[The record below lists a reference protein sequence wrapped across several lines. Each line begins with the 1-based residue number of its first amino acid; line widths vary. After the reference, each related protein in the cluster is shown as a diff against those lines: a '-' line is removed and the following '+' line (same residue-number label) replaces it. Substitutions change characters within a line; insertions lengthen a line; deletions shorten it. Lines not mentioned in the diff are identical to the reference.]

1 MDNQQTNA
9 VNTMNLT
16 DNWQGTSWQLIGL
29 SPALADL
36 TINIDKSLSIG
47 RSDSNDLVLA
57 ASQISRQHA
66 KINRIGE
73 QLYVQDLGS
82 SNGTFINGERI
93 STDAHALQATDE
105 LAFADLVFLVVNSP
119 VDALDG
125 AGFLNSLQ
133 DIENFTPTTDIHTQT
148 ESTASVE
155 PISANAASNAAP
167 VIDVVTTQDFLPSE
181 QLSNTHVE
189 QSVPSTPTT
198 VDVASVDNPASP
210 LLNTPAQ
217 PPVVT
222 ETVPVLSS
230 QPVVPSVQVSAVQ
243 PAQPSPVS
251 TVDAD
256 AMKPAPMNHAAMETE
271 PTKPAAKKNATV
283 AIIIVVIIA
292 LIIASVLLMY

>member
-1 MDNQQTNA
+1 MDNYQTNA

-16 DNWQGTSWQLIGL
+16 DNSQGTSWQLIGL

-36 TINIDKSLSIG
+36 TIDIDKSLSIG

-57 ASQISRQHA
+57 TSQISRQHA
-66 KINRIGE
+66 KINCIGE

-82 SNGTFINGERI
+82 SNGTFVNGERI
-93 STDAHALQATDE
+93 GTDAHALQATDE
-105 LAFADLVFLVVNSP
+105 LAFADLVFLVVNAP

-125 AGFLNSLQ
+125 DSFLNSLQ
-133 DIENFTPTTDIHTQT
+133 DIESFTPTTDIHTQT
-148 ESTASVE
+148 ESTPSVE
-155 PISANAASNAAP
+155 PISANAAANAAP

-198 VDVASVDNPASP
+198 TVDVASIDNPTSP

-217 PPVVT
+217 PPVIT
-222 ETVPVLSS
+222 EAVAVSS
-230 QPVVPSVQVSAVQ
+230 QPVVSPVQ

-251 TVDAD
+251 TVDTD
-256 AMKPAPMNHAAMETE
+256 AMKPTPMKSE
-271 PTKPAAKKNATV
+271 PTKPTAKKNATV
-283 AIIIVVIIA
+283 AIMIVVIIA

>member
-1 MDNQQTNA
+1 MDNHQTNT
-9 VNTMNLT
+9 VDTMNLT
-16 DNWQGTSWQLIGL
+16 DNSQGTSWQLIGL
-29 SPALADL
+29 SSALADL
-36 TINIDKSLSIG
+36 TIDIDKSLSIG

-57 ASQISRQHA
+57 TSQISRQHA

-93 STDAHALQATDE
+93 ATDAHALQATDE
-105 LAFADLVFLVVNSP
+105 LAFADLVFLVVNAP
-119 VDALDG
+119 VDALDDDS
-125 AGFLNSLQ
+125 FLGSLQ

-155 PISANAASNAAP
+155 VISPNAASNAAP

-181 QLSNTHVE
+181 QMSNTRVE
-189 QSVPSTPTT
+189 QSVRSTPTT
-198 VDVASVDNPASP
+198 VDVASVDNPTST

-222 ETVPVLSS
+222 ETVPS
-230 QPVVPSVQVSAVQ
+230 QPVVSPVQVSAVQ

-251 TVDAD
+251 TVEAD
-256 AMKPAPMNHAAMETE
+256 AI
-271 PTKPAAKKNATV
+271 KPAAKKNATV

>member
-93 STDAHALQATDE
+93 GTDAHALQATDE
-105 LAFADLVFLVVNSP
+105 LAFADLVFLVVNAP
-119 VDALDG
+119 VDALDD
-125 AGFLNSLQ
+125 ASFLDGLQ

-155 PISANAASNAAP
+155 PSSLNAAANAAP

-181 QLSNTHVE
+181 QLTNTHVE

-198 VDVASVDNPASP
+198 TVDVASVDNPPSP
-210 LLNTPAQ
+210 IVNTPSQ
-217 PPVVT
+217 TPVVT
-222 ETVPVLSS
+222 EAVSS
-230 QPVVPSVQVSAVQ
+230 QPVVSPVQ

-251 TVDAD
+251 TVDTD
-256 AMKPAPMNHAAMETE
+256 AMKPTPMKSE
-271 PTKPAAKKNATV
+271 PTKPTAKKNATV
-283 AIIIVVIIA
+283 AIMIVVIIA

>member
-1 MDNQQTNA
+1 MDNYQTNA

-16 DNWQGTSWQLIGL
+16 DNSQGTSWQLIGL

-36 TINIDKSLSIG
+36 TIDIDKSLSIG
-47 RSDSNDLVLA
+47 RSDSNNLVLA
-57 ASQISRQHA
+57 TSQISRQHA
-66 KINRIGE
+66 KINCIGE

-82 SNGTFINGERI
+82 SNGTFVNGERI
-93 STDAHALQATDE
+93 GTDAHALQATDE
-105 LAFADLVFLVVNSP
+105 LAFADLVFLVVNAP
-119 VDALDG
+119 VDALDD
-125 AGFLNSLQ
+125 ASFLDSLQ

-155 PISANAASNAAP
+155 PISTNATANAAP

-181 QLSNTHVE
+181 QLTNTHVE

-198 VDVASVDNPASP
+198 TVGVASVDNPPSP
-210 LLNTPAQ
+210 LLNTPSQ

-222 ETVPVLSS
+222 EAIPS

-251 TVDAD
+251 TVEAD
-256 AMKPAPMNHAAMETE
+256 AI
-271 PTKPAAKKNATV
+271 KPAAKKNATV

>member
-1 MDNQQTNA
+1 MDNHQTNA

-16 DNWQGTSWQLIGL
+16 ENSQGTSWQLIGL

-36 TINIDKSLSIG
+36 TIDIDKSLSIG

-57 ASQISRQHA
+57 TSQISRQHA

-82 SNGTFINGERI
+82 SNGTFVNGERI
-93 STDAHALQATDE
+93 GTDAHALQATDE
-105 LAFADLVFLVVNSP
+105 LAFADLVFLVVNAP

-125 AGFLNSLQ
+125 ASFLDGLQ

-155 PISANAASNAAP
+155 PSSLNAAANTAP

-181 QLSNTHVE
+181 QLTNTHVE

-198 VDVASVDNPASP
+198 VDVASVDNSPSP

-217 PPVVT
+217 TPVVT
-222 ETVPVLSS
+222 EAIPS

-251 TVDAD
+251 TVDTD
-256 AMKPAPMNHAAMETE
+256 AMKPTPMKSE

-283 AIIIVVIIA
+283 AIMIVVIIA

>member
-16 DNWQGTSWQLIGL
+16 DNSQGTSWQLIGL

-36 TINIDKSLSIG
+36 TIDIDKSLSIG

-57 ASQISRQHA
+57 TSQISRQHA

-93 STDAHALQATDE
+93 GTDAHALQATDE
-105 LAFADLVFLVVNSP
+105 LAFADLVFLVVNAP
-119 VDALDG
+119 VDALNGDS
-125 AGFLNSLQ
+125 FLDSLQ
-133 DIENFTPTTDIHTQT
+133 DIENFTPTIDIHTQT

-155 PISANAASNAAP
+155 PSSLNAAANAAP

-198 VDVASVDNPASP
+198 TVDVASVDNSPSP

-222 ETVPVLSS
+222 ETVAVPL

-251 TVDAD
+251 TVDTD
-256 AMKPAPMNHAAMETE
+256 AMKPTPMKSE

-283 AIIIVVIIA
+283 AIMIVVIIA

>member
-1 MDNQQTNA
+1 MDNHNTNA

-16 DNWQGTSWQLIGL
+16 DNSQGTSWQLIGL

-36 TINIDKSLSIG
+36 TIDIDKSLSIG

-57 ASQISRQHA
+57 TSQISRQHA

-93 STDAHALQATDE
+93 GTDAHALQATDE
-105 LAFADLVFLVVNSP
+105 LAFADLVFLVVNAP

-125 AGFLNSLQ
+125 DSFLNSLQ

-155 PISANAASNAAP
+155 PISPNAASNAAP

-189 QSVPSTPTT
+189 QSVPATPTT
-198 VDVASVDNPASP
+198 MNVASVDNPTPP
-210 LLNTPAQ
+210 LLSTPAQ
-217 PPVVT
+217 TPVVT
-222 ETVPVLSS
+222 EAVAVSS

-251 TVDAD
+251 TVDTD
-256 AMKPAPMNHAAMETE
+256 AI
-271 PTKPAAKKNATV
+271 KPAAKKNATV

>member
-1 MDNQQTNA
+1 MDNQQTNT

-16 DNWQGTSWQLIGL
+16 DNSQGTSWQLIGL

-36 TINIDKSLSIG
+36 TIDIDKSLSIG

-57 ASQISRQHA
+57 TSQISRQHA

-93 STDAHALQATDE
+93 ATDAHALQATDE
-105 LAFADLVFLVVNSP
+105 LAFADLVFLVVNAP
-119 VDALDG
+119 VDARDG
-125 AGFLNSLQ
+125 ASFLNSLQ

-155 PISANAASNAAP
+155 PISPNAAANAAP

-181 QLSNTHVE
+181 QLSNTQVE

-198 VDVASVDNPASP
+198 TIDVASVDNPPSP
-210 LLNTPAQ
+210 IVDTPDQ

-222 ETVPVLSS
+222 KAVAVSS
-230 QPVVPSVQVSAVQ
+230 QPVVSPTQ
-243 PAQPSPVS
+243 PAQPLPVS
-251 TVDAD
+251 TVEAD
-256 AMKPAPMNHAAMETE
+256 AI
-271 PTKPAAKKNATV
+271 KPAAKKNATV
-283 AIIIVVIIA
+283 AIIIVVLIA

>member
-1 MDNQQTNA
+1 MDNHQTNA

-16 DNWQGTSWQLIGL
+16 DNSQGTSWQLIGL

-36 TINIDKSLSIG
+36 TIDIDKSLSIG

-57 ASQISRQHA
+57 TSQISRQHA

-93 STDAHALQATDE
+93 GTDAHALQATDE
-105 LAFADLVFLVVNSP
+105 LAFADLAFLVVNAP
-119 VDALDG
+119 VNALDDDS
-125 AGFLNSLQ
+125 FLDGLQ

-155 PISANAASNAAP
+155 PISPNAAANPAP

-181 QLSNTHVE
+181 QLSNTHIE

-198 VDVASVDNPASP
+198 TIDVASVDNLTSP

-222 ETVPVLSS
+222 EAVAVSS
-230 QPVVPSVQVSAVQ
+230 QPVVSPLQ
-243 PAQPSPVS
+243 PAQPSPVT
-251 TVDAD
+251 TVDTD
-256 AMKPAPMNHAAMETE
+256 AI
-271 PTKPAAKKNATV
+271 KPAAKKNATV

>member
-1 MDNQQTNA
+1 MDNQQTNT

-16 DNWQGTSWQLIGL
+16 DNSQGTSWQLIGL
-29 SPALADL
+29 SSALADL
-36 TINIDKSLSIG
+36 TIDIDKSLSIG

-57 ASQISRQHA
+57 TSQISRQHA

-93 STDAHALQATDE
+93 STEAHALQATDE
-105 LAFADLVFLVVNSP
+105 LAFADLVFLVVNAP
-119 VDALDG
+119 VDALDD
-125 AGFLNSLQ
+125 ASFLDSLQ

-155 PISANAASNAAP
+155 PISPNAASNASP

-181 QLSNTHVE
+181 QMSNTRVE
-189 QSVPSTPTT
+189 QSVRSTPTT
-198 VDVASVDNPASP
+198 VDVASVDNPTST

-222 ETVPVLSS
+222 ETVPS
-230 QPVVPSVQVSAVQ
+230 QPVVSPVQVSAVQ

-251 TVDAD
+251 TVEAD
-256 AMKPAPMNHAAMETE
+256 AI
-271 PTKPAAKKNATV
+271 KPAAKKNATV

>member
-1 MDNQQTNA
+1 MDNHQTNA
-9 VNTMNLT
+9 VDTMNLT
-16 DNWQGTSWQLIGL
+16 DNSQGTSWQLIGL
-29 SPALADL
+29 SPALVDL
-36 TINIDKSLSIG
+36 TIDIDKSLSIG

-57 ASQISRQHA
+57 TSQISRQHA

-93 STDAHALQATDE
+93 GTDAHALQATDE
-105 LAFADLVFLVVNSP
+105 LAFADLVFLVVNAP
-119 VDALDG
+119 VDALDDDS
-125 AGFLNSLQ
+125 FLNSLQ

-155 PISANAASNAAP
+155 PISPNAAASAAP

-189 QSVPSTPTT
+189 QSVLSTPTT
-198 VDVASVDNPASP
+198 VDVASADNPTSS

-222 ETVPVLSS
+222 EAVAVSS
-230 QPVVPSVQVSAVQ
+230 QPVVSPVQ

-251 TVDAD
+251 TVETDAI
-256 AMKPAPMNHAAMETE
+256 
-271 PTKPAAKKNATV
+271 KPAAKKNATV

>member
-16 DNWQGTSWQLIGL
+16 DNSQGTSWQLIGL

-36 TINIDKSLSIG
+36 TIDIDKSLSIG

-57 ASQISRQHA
+57 TSQISRQHA

-93 STDAHALQATDE
+93 ATDAHALQATDE
-105 LAFADLVFLVVNSP
+105 LAFADLVFLVVNAP
-119 VDALDG
+119 VDALDD
-125 AGFLNSLQ
+125 ASFLNSLQ

-155 PISANAASNAAP
+155 PISASAASNAAP

-222 ETVPVLSS
+222 EAVPS
-230 QPVVPSVQVSAVQ
+230 QPIVPSVQVSPVQ

-251 TVDAD
+251 TVESDAIKPTP
-256 AMKPAPMNHAAMETE
+256 MKSE

>member
-1 MDNQQTNA
+1 MDNHQTNA

-16 DNWQGTSWQLIGL
+16 ENSQGTSWQLIGL

-36 TINIDKSLSIG
+36 TIDIDKSLSIG

-57 ASQISRQHA
+57 TSQISRQHA

-93 STDAHALQATDE
+93 GTDAHALQATDE
-105 LAFADLVFLVVNSP
+105 LAFADLVFLVVNAP
-119 VDALDG
+119 VNALDDDS
-125 AGFLNSLQ
+125 FLDSLQ

-155 PISANAASNAAP
+155 PSSLNAAANTAP

-181 QLSNTHVE
+181 QLTNTHVE

-198 VDVASVDNPASP
+198 TVDVASVDNPPSP
-210 LLNTPAQ
+210 IVNTPSQ
-217 PPVVT
+217 TPVVT
-222 ETVPVLSS
+222 EAIPS

-251 TVDAD
+251 TVDTD
-256 AMKPAPMNHAAMETE
+256 AMKPTPMKSE
-271 PTKPAAKKNATV
+271 PTKPTAKKNATV
-283 AIIIVVIIA
+283 AIMIVVIIA

>member
-1 MDNQQTNA
+1 MDNHQTNA

-16 DNWQGTSWQLIGL
+16 DNSHGTSWQLIGR

-36 TINIDKSLSIG
+36 TIDIDKSLSIG

-57 ASQISRQHA
+57 TSQISRQHA

-93 STDAHALQATDE
+93 STEAHALQATDE
-105 LAFADLVFLVVNSP
+105 LAFADLVFLVVNAP

-125 AGFLNSLQ
+125 ASFLDSLQ
-133 DIENFTPTTDIHTQT
+133 NIENFTPTTDIHTQT

-155 PISANAASNAAP
+155 VISPNAASNAAP

-181 QLSNTHVE
+181 QMSNTRVE
-189 QSVPSTPTT
+189 QSVRSTPTT
-198 VDVASVDNPASP
+198 VDVASVDNPTST

-222 ETVPVLSS
+222 ETVPS
-230 QPVVPSVQVSAVQ
+230 QPVVSPVQVSAVQ

-251 TVDAD
+251 TVEAD
-256 AMKPAPMNHAAMETE
+256 AI
-271 PTKPAAKKNATV
+271 KPAAKKNATV

>member
-1 MDNQQTNA
+1 MDNHQTNA

-16 DNWQGTSWQLIGL
+16 DNSQGTSWQLIGL

-57 ASQISRQHA
+57 TSQISRQHA

-93 STDAHALQATDE
+93 ATDAHALQATDE
-105 LAFADLVFLVVNSP
+105 LAFADLVFLVVNAP
-119 VDALDG
+119 VNALDDDS
-125 AGFLNSLQ
+125 FLDSLQ

-155 PISANAASNAAP
+155 PSSLNAAANAAP

-198 VDVASVDNPASP
+198 TVDVASVDNPPSP
-210 LLNTPAQ
+210 IVNTPSQ
-217 PPVVT
+217 TPVVT
-222 ETVPVLSS
+222 EAIPS

-251 TVDAD
+251 TVEAD
-256 AMKPAPMNHAAMETE
+256 AI
-271 PTKPAAKKNATV
+271 KPAAKKNATV

>member
-1 MDNQQTNA
+1 MDNHQTNA

-16 DNWQGTSWQLIGL
+16 DNSQGTSWQLIGL

-36 TINIDKSLSIG
+36 TIDIDKSLSIG

-57 ASQISRQHA
+57 TSQISRQHA

-82 SNGTFINGERI
+82 SNGTFVNGERI
-93 STDAHALQATDE
+93 GTDAHALQATDE
-105 LAFADLVFLVVNSP
+105 LAFADLVFLVVNAP
-119 VDALDG
+119 VDARDGASFLDG
-125 AGFLNSLQ
+125 LQ
-133 DIENFTPTTDIHTQT
+133 DIESFTPTTDIHTQT

-155 PISANAASNAAP
+155 PSSLNAAANTAP

-198 VDVASVDNPASP
+198 TVDVASVDNPTSP
-210 LLNTPAQ
+210 LINTPSQ

-222 ETVPVLSS
+222 EAVPVPS
-230 QPVVPSVQVSAVQ
+230 QPIVPSVQVSAVQ

-251 TVDAD
+251 TVGVDAI
-256 AMKPAPMNHAAMETE
+256 KPV
-271 PTKPAAKKNATV
+271 AKKNATV

>member
-1 MDNQQTNA
+1 MDNHNTNA

-16 DNWQGTSWQLIGL
+16 DNSQGTSWQLIGL

-36 TINIDKSLSIG
+36 TIDIDKSLSIG

-57 ASQISRQHA
+57 TSQISRQHA

-105 LAFADLVFLVVNSP
+105 LAFADLVFLVVNAP
-119 VDALDG
+119 VDALDD
-125 AGFLNSLQ
+125 ASFLDNLQ
-133 DIENFTPTTDIHTQT
+133 DIESFTPTTDIHTQT

-155 PISANAASNAAP
+155 PISPNAAANAAP

-198 VDVASVDNPASP
+198 TVDVASVDNPTSP
-210 LLNTPAQ
+210 IVNTPAQ

-222 ETVPVLSS
+222 ETVPS

-251 TVDAD
+251 TVEAD
-256 AMKPAPMNHAAMETE
+256 AI
-271 PTKPAAKKNATV
+271 KPAAKKNATV

>member
-1 MDNQQTNA
+1 MDNQQTNT

-16 DNWQGTSWQLIGL
+16 DNSQGTSWQLIGL
-29 SPALADL
+29 SSALADL
-36 TINIDKSLSIG
+36 TIDIDKSLSIG

-57 ASQISRQHA
+57 TSQISRQHA

-93 STDAHALQATDE
+93 STEAHALQATDE
-105 LAFADLVFLVVNSP
+105 LAFADLVFLVVNAP

-125 AGFLNSLQ
+125 ASFLDSLQ
-133 DIENFTPTTDIHTQT
+133 NIENFTPTTDIHTQT

-155 PISANAASNAAP
+155 VISPNAASNAAP

-181 QLSNTHVE
+181 QMSNTRVE
-189 QSVPSTPTT
+189 QSVRSTPTT
-198 VDVASVDNPASP
+198 VDVASVDNPTST

-222 ETVPVLSS
+222 ETVPS
-230 QPVVPSVQVSAVQ
+230 QPVVSPVQ

-251 TVDAD
+251 TVEAD
-256 AMKPAPMNHAAMETE
+256 AI
-271 PTKPAAKKNATV
+271 KPAAKKNATV

>member
-1 MDNQQTNA
+1 MDNHQTNA

-16 DNWQGTSWQLIGL
+16 ENSQGTSWQLIGL

-36 TINIDKSLSIG
+36 TIDIDKSLSIG
-47 RSDSNDLVLA
+47 RSDSNNLVLA
-57 ASQISRQHA
+57 TSQISRQHA

-93 STDAHALQATDE
+93 GTDAHALQATDE
-105 LAFADLVFLVVNSP
+105 LAFADLVFLVVNAP

-125 AGFLNSLQ
+125 DSFLNSLQ
-133 DIENFTPTTDIHTQT
+133 DIESFTPTTDIHTQT

-155 PISANAASNAAP
+155 PSSLNAAANTAP

-181 QLSNTHVE
+181 QLTNTHVE

-198 VDVASVDNPASP
+198 TVDVASVDNPPSP
-210 LLNTPAQ
+210 IVNTPSQ
-217 PPVVT
+217 TPVVT
-222 ETVPVLSS
+222 EAIPS
-230 QPVVPSVQVSAVQ
+230 QPVVSPVQ

-251 TVDAD
+251 TVDTD
-256 AMKPAPMNHAAMETE
+256 AMKPTPMKSE
-271 PTKPAAKKNATV
+271 PTKPTAKKNATV
-283 AIIIVVIIA
+283 AIMIVVIIA

>member
-1 MDNQQTNA
+1 MDNQQTNT

-16 DNWQGTSWQLIGL
+16 DNSQGTSWQLIGL
-29 SPALADL
+29 SSALADL
-36 TINIDKSLSIG
+36 TIDIDKSLSIG
-47 RSDSNDLVLA
+47 RSDSNNLVLA
-57 ASQISRQHA
+57 TSQISRQHA
-66 KINRIGE
+66 KINCIGE

-82 SNGTFINGERI
+82 SNGTFVNGERI
-93 STDAHALQATDE
+93 GTDAHALQATDE
-105 LAFADLVFLVVNSP
+105 LAFADLVFLVVNAP
-119 VDALDG
+119 VDALDD
-125 AGFLNSLQ
+125 ASFLGSLQ

-155 PISANAASNAAP
+155 PISPNAASNASP

-181 QLSNTHVE
+181 QMSNTRVE
-189 QSVPSTPTT
+189 QSVRSTPTT
-198 VDVASVDNPASP
+198 VDVASVDNPTST

-222 ETVPVLSS
+222 ETVPS
-230 QPVVPSVQVSAVQ
+230 QPVVSPVQVSAVQ

-251 TVDAD
+251 TVEAD
-256 AMKPAPMNHAAMETE
+256 AI
-271 PTKPAAKKNATV
+271 KPAAKKNATV

>member
-16 DNWQGTSWQLIGL
+16 DNSQGTSWQLIGL

-36 TINIDKSLSIG
+36 TIDIDKSLSIG

-57 ASQISRQHA
+57 TSQISRQHA
-66 KINRIGE
+66 KINRIGG

-93 STDAHALQATDE
+93 SKEAHALQATDE
-105 LAFADLVFLVVNSP
+105 LAFADLVFLVVNAP
-119 VDALDG
+119 VDALDD
-125 AGFLNSLQ
+125 ASFLDGLQ

-155 PISANAASNAAP
+155 PISPNAASNAAP

-181 QLSNTHVE
+181 QLSNTNVE

-198 VDVASVDNPASP
+198 VDVASVDNSP
-210 LLNTPAQ
+210 STLLNTPAQ

-222 ETVPVLSS
+222 EAVAIPS
-230 QPVVPSVQVSAVQ
+230 QPIVPSVQVSPVQ
-243 PAQPSPVS
+243 SAQPSPVS
-251 TVDAD
+251 TVDTD
-256 AMKPAPMNHAAMETE
+256 AI
-271 PTKPAAKKNATV
+271 KPAAKKNATV

>member
-1 MDNQQTNA
+1 MDNHQTNA

-16 DNWQGTSWQLIGL
+16 ENSQGTSWQLIGL

-36 TINIDKSLSIG
+36 TIDIDKSLSIG

-57 ASQISRQHA
+57 TSQISRQHA

-93 STDAHALQATDE
+93 GTDAHALQATDE
-105 LAFADLVFLVVNSP
+105 LAFADLVFLVVNAP
-119 VDALDG
+119 VNALDDDS
-125 AGFLNSLQ
+125 FLDSLQ

-155 PISANAASNAAP
+155 PSSLNAAANTAP

-181 QLSNTHVE
+181 QLTNTHVE

-198 VDVASVDNPASP
+198 TVDVASVDNPPSP
-210 LLNTPAQ
+210 IVNTPSQ
-217 PPVVT
+217 TPVVT
-222 ETVPVLSS
+222 EAIPS
-230 QPVVPSVQVSAVQ
+230 QPVVSPVQ

-251 TVDAD
+251 TVDTD
-256 AMKPAPMNHAAMETE
+256 AMKPTPMKSE
-271 PTKPAAKKNATV
+271 PTKPTAKKNATV
-283 AIIIVVIIA
+283 AIMIVVIIA

>member
-1 MDNQQTNA
+1 MDNHNTNA

-16 DNWQGTSWQLIGL
+16 DNSQGTSWQLIGL

-36 TINIDKSLSIG
+36 TIDIDKSLSIG

-57 ASQISRQHA
+57 TSQISRQHA

-93 STDAHALQATDE
+93 GTDAHALQATDE
-105 LAFADLVFLVVNSP
+105 LAFADLVFLVVNAP

-125 AGFLNSLQ
+125 DSFLDSLQ

-155 PISANAASNAAP
+155 PISPNAASNASP

-181 QLSNTHVE
+181 QMSNTHVE

-198 VDVASVDNPASP
+198 VDVASVDNPTSP

-222 ETVPVLSS
+222 EAVPL
-230 QPVVPSVQVSAVQ
+230 QPVVPSVQ

-251 TVDAD
+251 TVESDAIKPTP
-256 AMKPAPMNHAAMETE
+256 MKSE

-283 AIIIVVIIA
+283 AIMIVVIIA

>member
-1 MDNQQTNA
+1 MDNHQTNA

-16 DNWQGTSWQLIGL
+16 DSSQGTLWQLIGL

-36 TINIDKSLSIG
+36 TIDIDKSLSIG

-57 ASQISRQHA
+57 TSQISRQHA

-105 LAFADLVFLVVNSP
+105 LAFADLVFLVVNAP

-125 AGFLNSLQ
+125 ANFLDSLQ
-133 DIENFTPTTDIHTQT
+133 DIESFTPTTDIHTQN

-155 PISANAASNAAP
+155 PISPNAAANAAP

-198 VDVASVDNPASP
+198 VDVASVDNSP
-210 LLNTPAQ
+210 SPIVNTLAQ

-222 ETVPVLSS
+222 EAVPVSS
-230 QPVVPSVQVSAVQ
+230 QPVVSPVQ
-243 PAQPSPVS
+243 PAQSSPVS
-251 TVDAD
+251 TVEAD
-256 AMKPAPMNHAAMETE
+256 AI
-271 PTKPAAKKNATV
+271 KPAAKKNATV

>member
-1 MDNQQTNA
+1 MDNHQTNA

-16 DNWQGTSWQLIGL
+16 DNSQGTSWQLIGL

-36 TINIDKSLSIG
+36 TIDIDKSLSIG

-57 ASQISRQHA
+57 TSQISRQHA

-93 STDAHALQATDE
+93 GTDAHALQATDE
-105 LAFADLVFLVVNSP
+105 LAFADLVFLVVNAP
-119 VDALDG
+119 VDALDDDS
-125 AGFLNSLQ
+125 FLDSLQ

-155 PISANAASNAAP
+155 PISPNAAANAAP

-189 QSVPSTPTT
+189 QSVPATPTT
-198 VDVASVDNPASP
+198 MNVASVDNPTPP
-210 LLNTPAQ
+210 LLSTPAQ
-217 PPVVT
+217 TPVVT
-222 ETVPVLSS
+222 EAVAVSS

-251 TVDAD
+251 TVDTD
-256 AMKPAPMNHAAMETE
+256 AI
-271 PTKPAAKKNATV
+271 KPAAKKNATV

>member
-16 DNWQGTSWQLIGL
+16 DSSQGTLWQLIGL

-36 TINIDKSLSIG
+36 TIDIDKSLIIG

-57 ASQISRQHA
+57 TSQISRQHA

-93 STDAHALQATDE
+93 STEAHALQATDE
-105 LAFADLVFLVVNSP
+105 LAFADLVFLVVNAP
-119 VDALDG
+119 VNALDD
-125 AGFLNSLQ
+125 ASFLDGLQ
-133 DIENFTPTTDIHTQT
+133 DIESFTPTTDIHNQT

-155 PISANAASNAAP
+155 LISPNAASNAAL
-167 VIDVVTTQDFLPSE
+167 VIDVITTQDFLPSE

-189 QSVPSTPTT
+189 QPVIATPTIT
-198 VDVASVDNPASP
+198 VDVASVDNPPSP
-210 LLNTPAQ
+210 IVNTPAQ

-222 ETVPVLSS
+222 EAVAVSS
-230 QPVVPSVQVSAVQ
+230 QPVVSPVQ
-243 PAQPSPVS
+243 PAQSSPVS
-251 TVDAD
+251 TVEAD
-256 AMKPAPMNHAAMETE
+256 AI
-271 PTKPAAKKNATV
+271 KPAAKKNATV

>member
-1 MDNQQTNA
+1 MDNQQTNT

-16 DNWQGTSWQLIGL
+16 DNSQGTSWQLIGL
-29 SPALADL
+29 SSALADL
-36 TINIDKSLSIG
+36 TIDIDKSLSIG

-57 ASQISRQHA
+57 TSQISRQHA

-93 STDAHALQATDE
+93 SKEAHALQATDE
-105 LAFADLVFLVVNSP
+105 LAFADLVFLVVNAP

-125 AGFLNSLQ
+125 ASFLDSLQ
-133 DIENFTPTTDIHTQT
+133 NIENFTPTTDIHTQT

-155 PISANAASNAAP
+155 VISPNAASNAAP

-181 QLSNTHVE
+181 QMSNTRVE
-189 QSVPSTPTT
+189 QSVRSTPTT
-198 VDVASVDNPASP
+198 VDVASVDNPTST

-222 ETVPVLSS
+222 ETVPS
-230 QPVVPSVQVSAVQ
+230 QPVVSPVQVSAVQ

-251 TVDAD
+251 TVEAD
-256 AMKPAPMNHAAMETE
+256 AI
-271 PTKPAAKKNATV
+271 KPAAKKNATV

>member
-1 MDNQQTNA
+1 MDNQQTNT

-29 SPALADL
+29 SSALADL
-36 TINIDKSLSIG
+36 TIDIDKSLSIG

-57 ASQISRQHA
+57 TSQISRQHA

-93 STDAHALQATDE
+93 SKEAHALQATDE
-105 LAFADLVFLVVNSP
+105 LAFADLVFLVVNAP

-125 AGFLNSLQ
+125 ASFLDSLQ
-133 DIENFTPTTDIHTQT
+133 NIENFTPTTDIHTQT

-155 PISANAASNAAP
+155 VISPNAASNAAP

-181 QLSNTHVE
+181 QMSNTRVE
-189 QSVPSTPTT
+189 QSVRSTPTT
-198 VDVASVDNPASP
+198 VDVASVDNPTST

-222 ETVPVLSS
+222 ETVPS
-230 QPVVPSVQVSAVQ
+230 QPVVSPVQVSAVQ

-251 TVDAD
+251 TVEAD
-256 AMKPAPMNHAAMETE
+256 AI
-271 PTKPAAKKNATV
+271 KPAAKKNATV

>member
-1 MDNQQTNA
+1 MDNHQTNA

-16 DNWQGTSWQLIGL
+16 DNSQGTSWQLIGL

-36 TINIDKSLSIG
+36 TIDIDKSLSIG

-57 ASQISRQHA
+57 TSQISRQHA

-93 STDAHALQATDE
+93 STEAHALQATDE
-105 LAFADLVFLVVNSP
+105 LAFADLVFLVVNAP

-125 AGFLNSLQ
+125 ASFLDSLQ
-133 DIENFTPTTDIHTQT
+133 NIENFTPTTDIHTQT

-155 PISANAASNAAP
+155 VISPNAASNAAP

-181 QLSNTHVE
+181 QQMSNTRVE
-189 QSVPSTPTT
+189 QSVRSTPTT
-198 VDVASVDNPASP
+198 VDVASVDNPTST

-222 ETVPVLSS
+222 ETVPS
-230 QPVVPSVQVSAVQ
+230 QPVVSPVQVSAVQ

-251 TVDAD
+251 TVEAD
-256 AMKPAPMNHAAMETE
+256 AI
-271 PTKPAAKKNATV
+271 KPAAKKNATV

>member
-1 MDNQQTNA
+1 MDNQQTNT

-16 DNWQGTSWQLIGL
+16 DNSQGTSWQLIGL
-29 SPALADL
+29 SSALADL
-36 TINIDKSLSIG
+36 TIDIDKSLSIG

-57 ASQISRQHA
+57 TSQISRQHA

-93 STDAHALQATDE
+93 STEAHALQATDE
-105 LAFADLVFLVVNSP
+105 LAFADLVFLVVNAP
-119 VDALDG
+119 VDALDDDS
-125 AGFLNSLQ
+125 FLNSLQ

-181 QLSNTHVE
+181 QMSNTRVE
-189 QSVPSTPTT
+189 QSVRSTPTT
-198 VDVASVDNPASP
+198 VDVASVDNPTST

-222 ETVPVLSS
+222 ETVPS
-230 QPVVPSVQVSAVQ
+230 QPVVSPVQVSAVQ

-251 TVDAD
+251 TVEAD
-256 AMKPAPMNHAAMETE
+256 AI
-271 PTKPAAKKNATV
+271 KPAAKKNATV

>member
-1 MDNQQTNA
+1 MDNYQTNA

-16 DNWQGTSWQLIGL
+16 DNSQSTLWQLIGL

-36 TINIDKSLSIG
+36 TIDIDKSLSIG

-57 ASQISRQHA
+57 TSQISRQHA

-93 STDAHALQATDE
+93 GTDAHALQATDE
-105 LAFADLVFLVVNSP
+105 LAFADLVFLVVNAP

-125 AGFLNSLQ
+125 DSFLNSLQ
-133 DIENFTPTTDIHTQT
+133 DIESFTPTTDIHNQT
-148 ESTASVE
+148 ESTALVE
-155 PISANAASNAAP
+155 PILANATSNAAP

-198 VDVASVDNPASP
+198 TVDVASVDNSPSP

-222 ETVPVLSS
+222 ETVPS

-243 PAQPSPVS
+243 PVQLSPVS
-251 TVDAD
+251 TVDTD
-256 AMKPAPMNHAAMETE
+256 AMKPTPMKSE

-283 AIIIVVIIA
+283 AIMIVVIIA

>member
-1 MDNQQTNA
+1 MDNQQTNT

-16 DNWQGTSWQLIGL
+16 DNSQGTSWQLIGL
-29 SPALADL
+29 SSALADL
-36 TINIDKSLSIG
+36 TIDIDKSLSIG

-57 ASQISRQHA
+57 TSQISRQHA

-93 STDAHALQATDE
+93 STEAHALQATDE
-105 LAFADLVFLVVNSP
+105 LAFADLVFLVVNAP

-125 AGFLNSLQ
+125 ASFLDSLQ
-133 DIENFTPTTDIHTQT
+133 NIENFTPTTDIHTQT

-155 PISANAASNAAP
+155 VISPNAASNAAP

-181 QLSNTHVE
+181 QMRNTRVE
-189 QSVPSTPTT
+189 QSVRSTPTT
-198 VDVASVDNPASP
+198 VDVASVDNPTST

-222 ETVPVLSS
+222 ETVPS
-230 QPVVPSVQVSAVQ
+230 QPVVSPVQVSAVQ

-251 TVDAD
+251 TVEAD
-256 AMKPAPMNHAAMETE
+256 AI
-271 PTKPAAKKNATV
+271 KPAAKKNATV

>member
-1 MDNQQTNA
+1 MDNHQTNA

-16 DNWQGTSWQLIGL
+16 DNSQGTSWQLIGL

-36 TINIDKSLSIG
+36 TIDIDKSLSIG

-57 ASQISRQHA
+57 TSQISRQHA

-93 STDAHALQATDE
+93 ATDAHALQATDE
-105 LAFADLVFLVVNSP
+105 LAFADLVFLVVNAP
-119 VDALDG
+119 VDALDDDS
-125 AGFLNSLQ
+125 FLGSLQ

-148 ESTASVE
+148 ESTASVD
-155 PISANAASNAAP
+155 PISPNAASNASP

-181 QLSNTHVE
+181 QMSNTHVE
-189 QSVPSTPTT
+189 KSVPSTPTT
-198 VDVASVDNPASP
+198 VDVASVDNSPSP

-217 PPVVT
+217 TPVVT
-222 ETVPVLSS
+222 EAIPS

-251 TVDAD
+251 TVEAD
-256 AMKPAPMNHAAMETE
+256 AI
-271 PTKPAAKKNATV
+271 KPAAKKNATV

>member
-1 MDNQQTNA
+1 MDNHQTNA
-9 VNTMNLT
+9 VDTMNFT
-16 DNWQGTSWQLIGL
+16 ENSQGTSWQLIGL

-36 TINIDKSLSIG
+36 TIDIDKSLSIG

-57 ASQISRQHA
+57 TSQISRQHA

-93 STDAHALQATDE
+93 GTDAHALQATDE
-105 LAFADLVFLVVNSP
+105 LAFADLVFLVVNAP
-119 VDALDG
+119 VNALDDDS
-125 AGFLNSLQ
+125 FLDSLQ

-155 PISANAASNAAP
+155 PSSLNAAANTAP

-198 VDVASVDNPASP
+198 TVDVASIDNPTSP

-217 PPVVT
+217 PPVIT
-222 ETVPVLSS
+222 EAVAVSS

-251 TVDAD
+251 TVDTD
-256 AMKPAPMNHAAMETE
+256 AMKPTPMKSE
-271 PTKPAAKKNATV
+271 PTKPTAKKNATV
-283 AIIIVVIIA
+283 AIMIVVIIA

>member
-1 MDNQQTNA
+1 MDNQQTNT

-16 DNWQGTSWQLIGL
+16 DNSQGTSWQLFGL
-29 SPALADL
+29 SSALADL
-36 TINIDKSLSIG
+36 TIDIDKSLSIG

-57 ASQISRQHA
+57 TSQISRQHA

-93 STDAHALQATDE
+93 STEAHALQATDE
-105 LAFADLVFLVVNSP
+105 LAFADLVFLVVNAP

-125 AGFLNSLQ
+125 ASFLDSLQ
-133 DIENFTPTTDIHTQT
+133 NIENFTPTTDIHTQT

-155 PISANAASNAAP
+155 VISPNAASNAAP

-181 QLSNTHVE
+181 QMSNTRVE
-189 QSVPSTPTT
+189 QSVRSTPTT
-198 VDVASVDNPASP
+198 VDVASVDNPTST

-222 ETVPVLSS
+222 ETVPS
-230 QPVVPSVQVSAVQ
+230 QPVVSPVQVSAVQ

-251 TVDAD
+251 TVEAD
-256 AMKPAPMNHAAMETE
+256 AI
-271 PTKPAAKKNATV
+271 KPAAKKNATV